1 MPDFITNAGLQL
13 PFILIL
19 LALLGFRRKVYPRA
33 GVKVK
38 APLEEVFALVDLH
51 DGKVQTW
58 NRTTVTSHLI
68 DAARQVFRM
77 TYVTTLTTGS
87 VQSSEAIFSVAERRA
102 PNYLELRRE
111 GLEGK
116 SLNNELLKI
125 AVETSSEADGT
136 RLRLAYD
143 WGPRPLLAQ
152 ILARAD
158 LWGGAYRLKGLAETG
173 TPNER
178 THTLIS
184 AGVALVTGVISLMA
198 FGLILDWVISGLVV
212 IALAVHE
219 FGHLLAFRLIGQ
231 PWGRMIFLPFL
242 GALAMPR
249 LPYVTQAQAVF
260 AALMGPG
267 FSVLLA
273 IAIIFALMLGV
284 ALPDWLFKLGLV
296 VTGLNLFNLMPLE
309 PLDGGVALRSV
320 LAKLMGSNARFG
332 LLAFGALILA
342 AGFYFEQ
349 VVLLVFGGITV
360 LANIKPR
367 LIDHGLKPLTSL
379 QVTIAAFGFMAIV
392 AAYIVMLSYYLNL
405 FGNHAA

>member
-1 MPDFITNAGLQL
+1 MPEFISKVGLQL

-19 LALLGFRRKVYPRA
+19 LALLGYRRKVSPEA
-33 GVKVK
+33 WVVVK
-38 APLEEVFALVDLH
+38 APLEKVFSLVDLH
-51 DGKVQTW
+51 DGKVQNW
-58 NRTTVTSHLI
+58 NRTTVTSNLI
-68 DAARQVFRM
+68 DVSRQVFRM
-77 TYVTTLTTGS
+77 TYVTTLSTGS
-87 VQSSEAIFSVAERRA
+87 QQSSQADFRVVERRA

-125 AVETSSEADGT
+125 TAETVSEADGT
-136 RLRLAYD
+136 KLRLKYD
-143 WGPRPLLAQ
+143 WGPRPIIAQ

-158 LWGGAYRLKGLAETG
+158 LWGGVYRLKGLAETG
-173 TPNER
+173 KPDEK

-184 AGVALVTGVISLMA
+184 ASVALVTGVVSLMT
-198 FGLILDWVISGLVV
+198 FGLMIGWAISGLLV

-219 FGHLLAFRLIGQ
+219 FGHLLAYRLIGQ

-249 LPYVTQAQAVF
+249 LPYETQGQAVF

-273 IAIIFALMLGV
+273 IGIALPLMLGIS
-284 ALPDWLFKLGLV
+284 LPDWLFQMGIV
-296 VTGLNLFNLMPLE
+296 VTVLNLFNLLPLE

-320 LAKLMGSNARFG
+320 LAKLMGTYARFG
-332 LLAFGALILA
+332 LLVIGALILV
-342 AGFYFEQ
+342 AGLYLEQ
-349 VVLLVFGGITV
+349 VVLLVFGGISI

-367 LIDHGLKPLTSL
+367 LIDHGLKPLSSL
-379 QVTIAAFGFMAIV
+379 QVTISGFGFVAIV
-392 AAYIVMLSYYLNL
+392 AAYITMLRYFLIH
-405 FGNHAA
+405 FR

>member
-1 MPDFITNAGLQL
+1 MPEFISKVGLQL

-19 LALLGFRRKVYPRA
+19 LALLGYRRKVSPEA
-33 GVKVK
+33 WIVVK
-38 APLEEVFALVDLH
+38 APLEKVFSLVDLH
-51 DGKVQTW
+51 DGKVQNW
-58 NRTTVTSHLI
+58 NRTTVTSNLI
-68 DAARQVFRM
+68 DVSRQVFRM
-77 TYVTTLTTGS
+77 TYVTTLSTGS
-87 VQSSEAIFSVAERRA
+87 QQSSQADFRVVERRA

-125 AVETSSEADGT
+125 TAETVSEADGT
-136 RLRLAYD
+136 KLRLKYD
-143 WGPRPLLAQ
+143 WGPRPIIAQ

-158 LWGGAYRLKGLAETG
+158 LWGGVYRLKGLAETG
-173 TPNER
+173 KPDEK

-184 AGVALVTGVISLMA
+184 ASVALVTGVVSLMT
-198 FGLILDWVISGLVV
+198 FGLMIGWAISGLLV

-219 FGHLLAFRLIGQ
+219 FGHLLAYRLIGQ

-249 LPYVTQAQAVF
+249 LPYETQGQAVF

-273 IAIIFALMLGV
+273 IGIALPLMLGIS
-284 ALPDWLFKLGLV
+284 LPDWLFQMGIV
-296 VTGLNLFNLMPLE
+296 VTVLNLFNLLPLE

-320 LAKLMGSNARFG
+320 LAKLMGTYARFG
-332 LLAFGALILA
+332 LLVIGALILV
-342 AGFYFEQ
+342 AGLYLEQ
-349 VVLLVFGGITV
+349 VVLLVFGGISI

-367 LIDHGLKPLTSL
+367 LIDHGLKPLSSL
-379 QVTIAAFGFMAIV
+379 QVTISGFGFVAIV
-392 AAYIVMLSYYLNL
+392 AAYITMLRYFLIH
-405 FGNHAA
+405 FR

>member
-1 MPDFITNAGLQL
+1 MPEFISKVGLQL

-19 LALLGFRRKVYPRA
+19 LALLGYRRKVSPEA
-33 GVKVK
+33 WVVVK
-38 APLEEVFALVDLH
+38 APLEKVFSLVDLH
-51 DGKVQTW
+51 DGKVQNW
-58 NRTTVTSHLI
+58 NRTTVTSNLI
-68 DAARQVFRM
+68 DVSRQVFRM
-77 TYVTTLTTGS
+77 TYVTTLSTGS
-87 VQSSEAIFSVAERRA
+87 QQSSQADFRVVERRA

-125 AVETSSEADGT
+125 TAETVSEADGT
-136 RLRLAYD
+136 KLRLKYD
-143 WGPRPLLAQ
+143 WGPRPIIAQ

-158 LWGGAYRLKGLAETG
+158 LWGGVYRLKGLAETG
-173 TPNER
+173 KPDEK

-184 AGVALVTGVISLMA
+184 ASVALVTGVVSLMT
-198 FGLILDWVISGLVV
+198 FGLMIGWAISGLLV

-219 FGHLLAFRLIGQ
+219 FGHLLAYRLIGQ

-249 LPYVTQAQAVF
+249 LPYETQGQAVF

-273 IAIIFALMLGV
+273 IGIALPLMLGIS
-284 ALPDWLFKLGLV
+284 LPDWLFQMGIV
-296 VTGLNLFNLMPLE
+296 VTVLNLFNLLPLE

-320 LAKLMGSNARFG
+320 LAKLMGTYARFG
-332 LLAFGALILA
+332 LLAIGALILV
-342 AGFYFEQ
+342 AGLYLEQ
-349 VVLLVFGGITV
+349 VVLLVFGGISI

-367 LIDHGLKPLTSL
+367 LIDHGLKPLSSL
-379 QVTIAAFGFMAIV
+379 QVTISGFGFVAIV
-392 AAYIVMLSYYLNL
+392 AAYITMLRYFLIH
-405 FGNHAA
+405 FR

>member
-102 PNYLELRRE
+102 PNYFELRRE

-136 RLRLAYD
+136 RLRLA
-143 WGPRPLLAQ
+143 
-152 ILARAD
+152 
-158 LWGGAYRLKGLAETG
+158 
-173 TPNER
+173 
-178 THTLIS
+178 
-184 AGVALVTGVISLMA
+184 
-198 FGLILDWVISGLVV
+198 
-212 IALAVHE
+212 
-219 FGHLLAFRLIGQ
+219 
-231 PWGRMIFLPFL
+231 
-242 GALAMPR
+242 
-249 LPYVTQAQAVF
+249 
-260 AALMGPG
+260 
-267 FSVLLA
+267 
-273 IAIIFALMLGV
+273 
-284 ALPDWLFKLGLV
+284 
-296 VTGLNLFNLMPLE
+296 
-309 PLDGGVALRSV
+309 
-320 LAKLMGSNARFG
+320 
-332 LLAFGALILA
+332 
-342 AGFYFEQ
+342 
-349 VVLLVFGGITV
+349 
-360 LANIKPR
+360 
-367 LIDHGLKPLTSL
+367 
-379 QVTIAAFGFMAIV
+379 
-392 AAYIVMLSYYLNL
+392 
-405 FGNHAA
+405 

>member
-1 MPDFITNAGLQL
+1 MPEFISKVGLQL

-19 LALLGFRRKVYPRA
+19 LALLGYRRKVSPQA
-33 GVKVK
+33 SVVVK
-38 APLEEVFALVDLH
+38 APLEKVFALVDLH
-51 DGKVQTW
+51 DGKVQNW
-58 NRTTVTSHLI
+58 NRTTVTSNLI
-68 DAARQVFRM
+68 DVSRQVFRM
-77 TYVTTLTTGS
+77 TYVTTLSTGS
-87 VQSSEAIFSVAERRA
+87 QQSSQADFRVVERRA

-125 AVETSSEADGT
+125 TAETVSEAEGT
-136 RLRLAYD
+136 KLRLKYD
-143 WGPRPLLAQ
+143 WGPRPIIAQ

-158 LWGGAYRLKGLAETG
+158 LWGGVYRLKGLAESG
-173 TPNER
+173 KPDEK

-184 AGVALVTGVISLMA
+184 ASVALVTGVVSLMT
-198 FGLILDWVISGLVV
+198 FGLMIGWAISGLLV

-219 FGHLLAFRLIGQ
+219 FGHLLAYRLIGQ

-249 LPYVTQAQAVF
+249 LPYETQGQAVF

-273 IAIIFALMLGV
+273 IGIALPLMLGIS
-284 ALPDWLFKLGLV
+284 LPDWLFQMGIV
-296 VTGLNLFNLMPLE
+296 VTVLNLFNLLPLE

-320 LAKLMGSNARFG
+320 LAKFMGTYARFG
-332 LLAFGALILA
+332 LLVIGALILV
-342 AGFYFEQ
+342 AGLYLEQ
-349 VVLLVFGGITV
+349 VVLLVFGGISI

-367 LIDHGLKPLTSL
+367 LIDHGLKPLSSL
-379 QVTIAAFGFMAIV
+379 QVTISGFGFVAIV
-392 AAYIVMLSYYLNL
+392 AAYITMLRYFLIH
-405 FGNHAA
+405 FR